1 MARAK
6 YMLFLI
12 SVSISF
18 YAVPQIERTLDWQS
32 RLSIEHELVGK
43 IWSSKRQEFITV
55 DEFTSSIEESRYL
68 ILGEKHDNPDH
79 HSLQLSIINHL
90 IRRDLV
96 SLVALEMMDTSSQN
110 LLDEIHLVGI
120 GSQESLKEY
129 LRWDE
134 EGWDW
139 SFYGPII
146 YSAYSSEVTLIASN
160 LTDSK
165 MMELYGLQELPME
178 LDIFDESIRERL
190 LQDID
195 ESHCGLLP
203 ESQFPA
209 MVRVQQGRDYSMA
222 QSLISGN
229 GEKIKVL
236 IAGNYHA
243 RKDLGVPKYL
253 VANDSQLS
261 NSRIVSLAFMEV
273 VPDVTDPANYLQTL
287 SDVAPHDFLWFTP
300 VISEQDYCSSL
311 RQQ

>member
-1 MARAK
+1 MVRAK
-6 YMLFLI
+6 YTYFLILIGI
-12 SVSISF
+12 SVSTF
-18 YAVPQIERTLDWQS
+18 AQIERPLDWQS
-32 RLSIEHELVGK
+32 RLNVGHELVGK
-43 IWSSKRQEFITV
+43 IWNSERDEFLSI
-55 DEFTSSIEESRYL
+55 DEFTSLIEESRYL

-96 SLVALEMMDTSSQN
+96 SLVAFEMMDTSFQN
-110 LLDEIHLVGI
+110 LLDEIDLVDI

-129 LRWDE
+129 LRWDD

-146 YSAYSSEVTLIASN
+146 YSVYSSGVALSASN

-165 MMELYGLQELPME
+165 MMELYGLKELPLE
-178 LDIFDESIRERL
+178 LDIFDELTRERL
-190 LQDID
+190 VQDID

-222 QSLISGN
+222 QSLVSGD
-229 GEKIKVL
+229 GEQIKVL

-253 VANDSQLS
+253 VASESELRDDT
-261 NSRIVSLAFMEV
+261 IVSVSFTEV
-273 VPDVTDPANYLQTL
+273 VPDVTDPANYLQSL
-287 SDVAPHDFLWFTP
+287 NDLAPHDFLWFTP

>member
-6 YMLFLI
+6 YILFLI
-12 SVSISF
+12 SVSISI
-18 YAVPQIERTLDWQS
+18 YAVPQIERSLDWQS
-32 RLSIEHELVGK
+32 RLNVEHELVGK

-79 HSLQLSIINHL
+79 HLLQLSIINHL
-90 IRRDLV
+90 VSRDLL
-96 SLVALEMMDTSSQN
+96 SLVAFEMMDTSSQN
-110 LLDEIHLVGI
+110 LLDEIHLVNMDN
-120 GSQESLKEY
+120 QESLKEY
-129 LRWDE
+129 LKWDE
-134 EGWDW
+134 EGWNW
-139 SFYGPII
+139 SYYGPII
-146 YSAYSSEVTLIASN
+146 YSAYSSKVALAASN

-165 MMELYGLQELPME
+165 MMELYGLQELPPE
-178 LDIFDESIRERL
+178 LDIFDELIMDRL
-190 LQDID
+190 VQDID

-222 QSLISGN
+222 QSLVSN
-229 GEKIKVL
+229 KGEQINVL

-253 VANDSQLS
+253 VANDSELT
-261 NSRIVSLAFMEV
+261 NSTIVSVSFVEV
-273 VPDVTDPANYLQTL
+273 VPDETDPASYLQDL
-287 SDVAPHDFLWFTP
+287 NDVAPHDFLWFTP
-300 VISEQDYCSSL
+300 VVSEQDYCSSL

>member
-1 MARAK
+1 MVRAK
-6 YMLFLI
+6 YTYFLILIGI
-12 SVSISF
+12 SVSAF
-18 YAVPQIERTLDWQS
+18 PQIERPVNWQS
-32 RLSIEHELVGK
+32 RLNLGHELVGK
-43 IWSSKRQEFITV
+43 IWSSERQEFLSI
-55 DEFTSSIEESRYL
+55 EKFTSLIEESRYL

-178 LDIFDESIRERL
+178 LDIFDEPIRERL
-190 LQDID
+190 VQDID

-253 VANDSQLS
+253 VANDSNLR

-273 VPDVTDPANYLQTL
+273 VPGVTDPANYLQTL